1 MEIGSLESRSVTS
14 RGIMY
19 LLNMSLEAM
28 ATEAEEMSRRMQAP
42 VATSTSLA
50 GPGPNSKDDL
60 TAGTQRRR
68 TGDHWP
74 LSRAH
79 SLRASTTVSGE

>member
-1 MEIGSLESRSVTS
+1 MR
-14 RGIMY
+14 Y

-28 ATEAEEMSRRMQAP
+28 ATEAEDMSRRMQAT

-50 GPGPNSKDDL
+50 GPCPNSKDDL
-60 TAGTQRRR
+60 TAETQRRR

>member
-1 MEIGSLESRSVTS
+1 MSIR
-14 RGIMY
+14 Y

-28 ATEAEEMSRRMQAP
+28 ATEAEDMSRRTQAT

-50 GPGPNSKDDL
+50 GPCPNSNDDL

-74 LSRAH
+74 LSRSH
-79 SLRASTTVSGE
+79 WLRASAPVSGEEV